1 MVSDSVTKREQV
13 TLRGYR
19 AKDLDAMH
27 ALDVVCFEEPFRFSR
42 AMVKDSAEA
51 KGAHVVVAELG
62 AKLAGF
68 AVLQVER
75 LSRTKVGYVVTLDVE
90 PKLRRHGIAR
100 RMMLRLE
107 EEAIAAHCA
116 AMLLHVYVGNE
127 GAIGF
132 YESLGFSRVDVARS
146 FYSSGL
152 DAWVYRKE
160 LSGTAK

>member
-1 MVSDSVTKREQV
+1 MVSDSVTKQDQV
-13 TLRGYR
+13 TLRGFC
-19 AKDLDAMH
+19 AQDLDAIH
-27 ALDVVCFEEPFRFSR
+27 ALDVVCFEEPFRFSK
-42 AMVKDSAEA
+42 AMVKDSVEA
-51 KGAHVVVAELG
+51 SGASVVVAEHKG
-62 AKLAGF
+62 RIIGF

-75 LSRTKVGYVVTLDVE
+75 LNRTKVGYVVTLDVE
-90 PKLRRHGIAR
+90 PALRRHGIAR

-107 EEAIAAHCA
+107 EEAMAAHCA

-152 DAWVYRKE
+152 DAWIYRKQ
-160 LSGTAK
+160 LDQLPG